1 MVTSNISDT
10 DEPTVDVLVI
20 GAGSSGAVVT
30 HTAAAA
36 GLSVICVE
44 QGDCVNPSDFPANH
58 PEWELLI
65 QHDWAH
71 DPERAR
77 TALGLPR
84 RRHRLRHV
92 AGDVQRRRREFR
104 LLRRRVATEAA
115 PRTSASRHST
125 AWLMTG
131 RSATT
136 TSSLTTT
143 RSTSSSASPASAV
156 PPPIP
161 KVSTNRCRRTP

>member
-115 PRTSASRHST
+115 PRTSASRHSADDWPISYDDLKPYHDEVDEFIGVSGVGGAT
-125 AWLMTG
+125 AYPEGLD
-131 RSATT
+131 
-136 TSSLTTT
+136 
-143 RSTSSSASPASAV
+143 
-156 PPPIP
+156 
-161 KVSTNRCRRTP
+161 